1 MAENTTPDPS
11 AGPSDTPAPS
21 AFAAALERRLADKH
35 IVQGRRCLYVRD
47 QLILSDLASLVLR
60 EELGAIQGQLD
71 REHPFLDE
79 LGLQLWNVATQ
90 DGESLVVAAARLQS
104 LALAR
109 VEEIGTGREADALYE
124 QLGKPGGTTGERR
137 LLDPVIVSL
146 NHVFVG
152 QPTSHGQSEKPP
164 AVTLAQRVLEPGS
177 SDTDCDIAVLDT
189 GVPSEKDLEQW
200 HPELDEALRRDPSNP
215 AFPDD
220 LDTLYSA
227 PPQLRALAGH
237 GTFIAGLV
245 RLVAPD
251 LVLSPY
257 AVLDPDGL
265 GDDVTIARALWHVAT
280 RPRSV
285 PVLSL
290 SFGAYTYNDAP
301 PPVVS
306 FVIDRLPRTTVV
318 VAAAGNNGSPRPF
331 YPAASGNVVAV
342 ASFDD
347 EGGVVRPTPWT
358 NFGPWVDVCAPGV
371 DLLSTYVV
379 GSYEIPPAKPSDPPT
394 FEKFGEPRPSARW
407 TGTSFSAPLVA
418 AEIARR
424 VRDDW
429 ETGTLPIGP
438 LTAEQAWR
446 DLQAELSPLQSVR
459 DIGLE
464 YWPPIDPR
472 TPRQP

>member
-1 MAENTTPDPS
+1 MSENTNDPNVGASATPE
-11 AGPSDTPAPS
+11 PS
-21 AFAAALERRLADKH
+21 AFAEALQRRLKDGR

-47 QLILSDLASLVLR
+47 QLILSDLAAVLLE
-60 EELGAIQGQLD
+60 EELGGIQGQRD

-79 LGLQLWNVATQ
+79 LGLQLWGVATQ
-90 DGESLVVAAARLQS
+90 ESESLVVTAARLQS
-104 LALAR
+104 VALAR
-109 VEEIGTGREADALYE
+109 VEAITSDREADALRGR
-124 QLGKPGGTTGERR
+124 LGKPDGTTGERW

-152 QPTSHGQSEKPP
+152 QPTSHGQSEMPP
-164 AVTLAQRVLEPGS
+164 ATTLAQRVLEPS
-177 SDTDCDIAVLDT
+177 SAETDCDIAVLDT
-189 GVPSEKDLEQW
+189 GVPASKELAEW

-227 PPQLRALAGH
+227 PPQLRPLAGH

-251 LVLSPY
+251 LVLTPY

-265 GDDVTIARALWHVAT
+265 GDDITIARALWHVAS

-290 SFGAYTYNDAP
+290 SFGAYTYDDAP

-347 EGGVVRPTPWT
+347 DRGVVRPTPWT

-379 GSYEIPPAKPSDPPT
+379 GSYEIPAVDPSDPPT
-394 FEKFGEPRPSARW
+394 IEKFGEPRPSARW

-424 VRDDW
+424 VRDDR
-429 ETGTLPIGP
+429 ETSTLPIGP
-438 LTAEQAWR
+438 LTADQAWR
-446 DLQAELSPLQSVR
+446 DLQAELSPLPSVR
-459 DIGLE
+459 YVGLE

>member
-1 MAENTTPDPS
+1 MAKNTIPDPY
-11 AGPSDTPAPS
+11 AGDIPDAGST
-21 AFAAALERRLADKH
+21 AFTAALARRLEGGDV
-35 IVQGRRCLYVRD
+35 VQGRRCLYVRD
-47 QLILSDLASLVLR
+47 ELILSDLAAVVLE
-60 EELGAIQGQLD
+60 EELTSIDGRRD
-71 REHPFLDE
+71 REQPFLDE
-79 LGLQLWNVATQ
+79 LGLQLWRVVTLENDNLVAT
-90 DGESLVVAAARLQS
+90 AARLQS
-104 LALAR
+104 AALAR
-109 VEEIGTGREADALYE
+109 VEELRGDRELDALRE
-124 QLGKPGGTTGERR
+124 RLGKPGPATGERW
-137 LLDPVIVSL
+137 LLEPVIVSL

-164 AVTLAQRVLEPGS
+164 ATTLAQRVLEPGS
-177 SDTDCDIAVLDT
+177 AETDCDIAVLDT
-189 GVPSEKDLEQW
+189 GVPASKELAEW

-227 PPQLRALAGH
+227 PPVLRSLAGH

-251 LVLSPY
+251 LVVSPY

-265 GDDVTIARALWHVAT
+265 GNDVTIARALWHVAS
-280 RPRSV
+280 RPRSI

-290 SFGAYTYNDAP
+290 SFGAYTYDDAP
-301 PPVVS
+301 PPVIS
-306 FVIDRLPRTTVV
+306 YVIDRLPRTTVV

-347 EGGVVRPTPWT
+347 LHGVVHPTPWS

-379 GSYEIPPAKPSDPPT
+379 GSYEIPDANPNNPPT
-394 FEKFGEPRPSARW
+394 IEKFGEPRPSARW

-438 LTAEQAWR
+438 LTADQAWR

-459 DIGLE
+459 DVGLE
-464 YWPPIDPR
+464 FWPPIDPR
-472 TPRQP
+472 SPRQP